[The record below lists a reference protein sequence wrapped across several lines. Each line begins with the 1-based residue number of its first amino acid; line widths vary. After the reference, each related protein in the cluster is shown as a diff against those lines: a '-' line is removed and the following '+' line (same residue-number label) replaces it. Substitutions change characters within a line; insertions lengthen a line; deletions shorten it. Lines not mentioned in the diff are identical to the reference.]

1 MAKRD
6 IKALWFSA
14 ITIETFSQ
22 KECKSYKTI
31 YSFVHPTVFYVKNL
45 QFDILS
51 MMQENLMVL
60 ALSFCVAREITLN

>member
-1 MAKRD
+1 M
-6 IKALWFSA
+6 

-22 KECKSYKTI
+22 KECKSYKSI
-31 YSFVHPTVFYVKNL
+31 YSFVHPATVFYVQNL

>member
-1 MAKRD
+1 MNG
-6 IKALWFSA
+6 KASELYSWGPPKFKS
-14 ITIETFSQ
+14 ELRLLQ
-22 KECKSYKTI
+22 KKKTI
-31 YSFVHPTVFYVKNL
+31 YSFVHPTVFYVQNL